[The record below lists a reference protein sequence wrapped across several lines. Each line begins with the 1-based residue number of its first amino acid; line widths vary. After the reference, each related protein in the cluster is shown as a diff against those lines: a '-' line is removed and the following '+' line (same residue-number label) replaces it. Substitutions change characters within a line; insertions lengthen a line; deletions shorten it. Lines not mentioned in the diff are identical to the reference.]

1 MFILANL
8 EVITIQFLI
17 DVNVEIILNCIE
29 RWFLGKEESNLK
41 AVNFYGILRS
51 FEIKKDFEERGYES
65 TFYDFV
71 ENVPFEK
78 T

>member
-1 MFILANL
+1 MNA
-8 EVITIQFLI
+8 
-17 DVNVEIILNCIE
+17 EINFKVPFNDDFSEI
-29 RWFLGKEESNLK
+29 LGKEESNLK
-41 AVNFYGILRS
+41 AVKFYDIWSS
-51 FEIKKDFEERGYES
+51 FEIKKDFKERGYES